1 PNDFAAQGST
11 WETLATVDSL
21 DGELEVLLKNQG
33 DKRWFIADA
42 IRIEK
47 VGDVVLAPEIDV
59 TYGSGTELADGGEID
74 LGTINIGSTQQVT
87 FVIENVGTDDLTLTQ
102 LSSVDVPAG
111 FTIVTNIGTTV
122 LERHA
127 TTEFVLGVDTSHQ
140 AVFNGDASFANDD
153 ADENPFDFGLKATV
167 VDVPFTKLID
177 NGDAG
182 FTATSGW
189 ANYPLSGYGGDLHY
203 ISNGTGSENARWTV
217 DNLETGDYRVYVTWT
232 VASYRPVDAPYT
244 VYNGAQQLSTI
255 DVNQRLAPSDQV
267 IEQVSWKNLG
277 TFTINNGTLTVEM
290 TDDASSRWLIADA
303 VYIEE
308 VLPTQ

>member
-1 PNDFAAQGST
+1 
-11 WETLATVDSL
+11 
-21 DGELEVLLKNQG
+21 
-33 DKRWFIADA
+33 
-42 IRIEK
+42 
-47 VGDVVLAPEIDV
+47 
-59 TYGSGTELADGGEID
+59 
-74 LGTINIGSTQQVT
+74 
-87 FVIENVGTDDLTLTQ
+87 VGTDDLALTQ
-102 LSSVDVPAG
+102 LTSTDVPAG

-122 LERHA
+122 LERNA
-127 TTEFVLGVDTSHQ
+127 TTEFVLGVDTSQ
-140 AVFNGDASFANDD
+140 EAVFNGDASFANDD
-153 ADENPFDFGLKATV
+153 ADENPFSFGLMATV

-244 VYNGAQQLSTI
+244 VYNGVQQLSTI
-255 DVNQRLAPSDQV
+255 DVNQKLAPSDLV

-308 VLPTQ
+308 VPSSP